1 MTTVMVEISPR
12 LPVQEESEGV
22 VILEDLETLTEG
34 AVPGCNEDNPY
45 R

>member
-12 LPVQEESEGV
+12 PPVQDEPEGV
-22 VILEDLETLTEG
+22 VLLEDLETLTQG

>member
-12 LPVQEESEGV
+12 APVQEEPEGAV
-22 VILEDLETLTEG
+22 LLEDLEILAEG
-34 AVPGCNEDNPY
+34 AVPGCNDDNPY